1 VNSNSF
7 SGQIIILL
15 VVSFVFSLGF
25 NAIRSDGIPLI
36 ASKQIIKG
44 GQSVAD
50 SLLSESTFLFEP
62 IMIDLSIAKEF
73 YDKDIL
79 FIDARDEK
87 EFKEA
92 HIKGAKL
99 APAILGE
106 VLKWTSSEYDPI
118 VTYCGGGQCDLSM
131 SVAREL
137 MSENW
142 GFNRVFVFEGGLPEW
157 IAAKYPVE

>member
-1 VNSNSF
+1 MNSNSF

-79 FIDARDEK
+79 FIDARMKKNSRKLISK
-87 EFKEA
+87 EQNLLQQF
-92 HIKGAKL
+92 
-99 APAILGE
+99 
-106 VLKWTSSEYDPI
+106 
-118 VTYCGGGQCDLSM
+118 
-131 SVAREL
+131 
-137 MSENW
+137 
-142 GFNRVFVFEGGLPEW
+142 
-157 IAAKYPVE
+157 